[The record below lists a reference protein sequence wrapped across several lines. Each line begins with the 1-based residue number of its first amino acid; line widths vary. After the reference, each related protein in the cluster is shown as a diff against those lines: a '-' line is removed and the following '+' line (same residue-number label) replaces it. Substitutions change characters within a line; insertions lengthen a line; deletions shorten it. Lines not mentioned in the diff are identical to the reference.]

1 MKRLARRAS
10 GIVSTIVLATF
21 VVGGCQDGG
30 IFSGGKRSPDEFA
43 VYSRAPLSLP
53 PDYALRPP
61 APGTAPSQSVM
72 PRDEAKGALIGS
84 DLNSPS
90 SRQSSGDV
98 SSYSPGTRNL
108 LEQTGALE
116 ADPDIRDLV
125 NRETTIL
132 AEEDQSFT
140 ERLMFWTTPVEYGT
154 VVDSV
159 EEAKRI
165 HETQA
170 LGQPIT
176 SGETPTI
183 ERKKRAPLE
192 GVLQGLKGIF

>member
-1 MKRLARRAS
+1 MTGRARW
-10 GIVSTIVLATF
+10 IVPTLLLGAF

-30 IFSGGKRSPDEFA
+30 LLGGGNRAPDEFA

-72 PRDEAKGALIGS
+72 PRDEAKGALVGGAF
-84 DLNSPS
+84 NSAS
-90 SRQSSGDV
+90 SSGSAANV
-98 SSYSPGTRNL
+98 SSFSPGTRDL
-108 LEQTGALE
+108 LEQTGALSV
-116 ADPDIRDLV
+116 DPDIRDLV

-132 AEEDQSFT
+132 AEEDQSFV
-140 ERLMFWTTPVEYGT
+140 ERIMFWTTPVEYGT
-154 VVDSV
+154 VVDPTQ
-159 EEAKRI
+159 EAKRI

-176 SGETPTI
+176 AGGTPTI
-183 ERKKRAPLE
+183 ERKRRALLE
-192 GVLQGLKGIF
+192 GIF

>member
-1 MKRLARRAS
+1 MAGRAIW
-10 GIVSTIVLATF
+10 IVWPLVLGTF
-21 VVGGCQDGG
+21 ILGGCQDGG
-30 IFSGGKRSPDEFA
+30 VLSGGARAPDEFA

-61 APGTAPSQSVM
+61 APGAAPSQSIP
-72 PRDEAKGALIGS
+72 PRNEAKGALVGGS
-84 DLNSPS
+84 FNSIPPS
-90 SRQSSGDV
+90 GSSADV
-98 SSYSPGTRNL
+98 VSFSPGTRNL
-108 LEQTGALE
+108 LEQTGALA

-154 VVDSV
+154 VVDPA

-176 SGETPTI
+176 AGETPTI
-183 ERKKRAPLE
+183 ERKRRALLE
-192 GVLQGLKGIF
+192 GIF

>member
-1 MKRLARRAS
+1 MLSTVGFGMVFLAGCGGDNVLGSGSRA
-10 GIVSTIVLATF
+10 
-21 VVGGCQDGG
+21 
-30 IFSGGKRSPDEFA
+30 PDEFA

-61 APGTAPSQSVM
+61 APGTEPTQGVM
-72 PRDEAKGALIGS
+72 PRDEAKTALVGNAF
-84 DLNSPS
+84 NSPS
-90 SRQSSGDV
+90 ANSAGV

-108 LEQTGALE
+108 LEQTGALA

-132 AEEDQSFT
+132 AEEDQSVT
-140 ERLMFWTTPVEYGT
+140 ERIMFWTTPVEYGT
-154 VVDSV
+154 VVDPA

-176 SGETPTI
+176 AGETPTI
-183 ERKKRAPLE
+183 ERKKRALLE
-192 GVLQGLKGIF
+192 GIF

>member
-1 MKRLARRAS
+1 MARRARC
-10 GIVSTIVLATF
+10 IVPTVVLGMVLA
-21 VVGGCQDGG
+21 GGCQDGG
-30 IFSGGKRSPDEFA
+30 LLGDSKRSPDEFA

-61 APGTAPSQSVM
+61 APGAAPSQSIR
-72 PRDEAKGALIGS
+72 PRDQAKGALIGS

-90 SRQSSGDV
+90 SENM

-125 NRETTIL
+125 NRETSIL

-140 ERLMFWTTPVEYGT
+140 ERIMFWATPTEYGT
-154 VVDSV
+154 VVDPGQ
-159 EEAKRI
+159 EAKRI
-165 HETQA
+165 HENQA
-170 LGQPIT
+170 LGKPIT
-176 SGETPTI
+176 AGETPTI
-183 ERKKRAPLE
+183 ERKRRALLE
-192 GVLQGLKGIF
+192 GIF

>member
-1 MKRLARRAS
+1 MVAAM
-10 GIVSTIVLATF
+10 F

-61 APGTAPSQSVM
+61 APGTTPSQNVM

-90 SRQSSGDV
+90 SGRSSGDV

-116 ADPDIRDLV
+116 ADPGIRDLV

-132 AEEDQSFT
+132 AQEDQSFT

-159 EEAKRI
+159 GEAKRI

-176 SGETPTI
+176 AGETPTI

-192 GVLQGLKGIF
+192 GILQGLKGMF

>member
-1 MKRLARRAS
+1 MF
-10 GIVSTIVLATF
+10 IVGA
-21 VVGGCQDGG
+21 CQDGG
-30 IFSGGKRSPDEFA
+30 LLGGGKRAPDEFA

-61 APGTAPSQSVM
+61 APGAAPSQQIM
-72 PRDEAKGALIGS
+72 PRQEARGALVGGQFNTGAS
-84 DLNSPS
+84 G
-90 SRQSSGDV
+90 QSSATLG
-98 SSYSPGTRNL
+98 SYSPGTRNL
-108 LEQTGALE
+108 LEQTGGMQ

-154 VVDSV
+154 VVDAGP
-159 EEAKRI
+159 EARRI
-165 HETQA
+165 QENQA

-176 SGETPTI
+176 AGNTPTI
-183 ERKKRAPLE
+183 EQKRRAPLE
-192 GVLQGLKGIF
+192 GVLKELKGLF

>member
-1 MKRLARRAS
+1 MARRATC
-10 GIVSTIVLATF
+10 IVSTIVLATF

-61 APGTAPSQSVM
+61 APGAASSQNVM

-90 SRQSSGDV
+90 SGRSAGDA

-132 AEEDQSFT
+132 SEEDQSFQ
-140 ERLMFWTTPVEYGT
+140 ERLMFWTTPTEYGT
-154 VVDSV
+154 VVEPV
-159 EEAKRI
+159 GEAKRI

-176 SGETPTI
+176 AGETPII
-183 ERKKRAPLE
+183 EQKQRAPLE
-192 GVLQGLKGIF
+192 GLLQKVKGMF

>member
-1 MKRLARRAS
+1 MAKRALW
-10 GIVSTIVLATF
+10 IVSTVGLGVFVL
-21 VVGGCQDGG
+21 GGCQDGG
-30 IFSGGKRSPDEFA
+30 LLSGGKRAPDEFA

-61 APGTAPSQSVM
+61 APGAEPSQSIM
-72 PRDEAKGALIGS
+72 PRDEAKSALVGGEF
-84 DLNSPS
+84 NNVS
-90 SRQSSGDV
+90 SVSGGV

-108 LEQTGALE
+108 MEQTGALG
-116 ADPDIRDLV
+116 ADPAIRDLV

-140 ERLMFWTTPVEYGT
+140 ERIMFWTTPVEYGT
-154 VVDSV
+154 VVDASQ
-159 EEAKRI
+159 ETKRI

-176 SGETPTI
+176 AGETPTI
-183 ERKKRAPLE
+183 EQKRRAPLE
-192 GVLQGLKGIF
+192 GVLQDLKGLF

>member
-1 MKRLARRAS
+1 MARRATW
-10 GIVSTIVLATF
+10 IVSTLVLGALML
-21 VVGGCQDGG
+21 GGCQDGG
-30 IFSGGKRSPDEFA
+30 VLSGGNRAPDEFA

-61 APGTAPSQSVM
+61 APGAAPSQSIP
-72 PRDEAKGALIGS
+72 PRTEAKSALVGGAF
-84 DLNSPS
+84 NSIPS
-90 SRQSSGDV
+90 SGSSADV
-98 SSYSPGTRNL
+98 ASFSPGTRNL
-108 LEQTGALE
+108 LEQTGAMA

-154 VVDSV
+154 LVDPA

-176 SGETPTI
+176 AGETPTI
-183 ERKKRAPLE
+183 ERKRRALLE
-192 GVLQGLKGIF
+192 GIF

>member
-1 MKRLARRAS
+1 MARRAS
-10 GIVSTIVLATF
+10 SIVSTIVLATF
-21 VVGGCQDGG
+21 AVGGCQDGG
-30 IFSGGKRSPDEFA
+30 IFSGGRRSPDEFA

-61 APGTAPSQSVM
+61 APGTAPSQSAM
-72 PRDEAKGALIGS
+72 PRDEAKGALVGS
-84 DLNSPS
+84 DLNSSP
-90 SRQSSGDV
+90 SRQSSGDA

-108 LEQTGALE
+108 LEQTGALD

-176 SGETPTI
+176 AGETPTI
-183 ERKKRAPLE
+183 EQKRRAPLE